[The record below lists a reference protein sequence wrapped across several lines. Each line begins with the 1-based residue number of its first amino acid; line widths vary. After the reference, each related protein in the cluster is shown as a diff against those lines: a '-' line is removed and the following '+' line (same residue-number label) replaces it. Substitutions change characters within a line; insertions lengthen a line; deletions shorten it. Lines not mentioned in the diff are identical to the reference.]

1 MDDGGVERAVG
12 EMHFANEPVARVH
25 EDGIKMFDLIGAAF
39 FPQEPGDRFGCVEF
53 ERGIV
58 DFRCHST
65 GEREGA
71 LQRDRFVAA
80 DTLDGLQLLQR
91 GLGQCAQRSEL
102 LNQFRAHVHGRFPL
116 KAGAQ
121 KDGDEFGIGKRIGAQ
136 LGQAF
141 ARAFTVWQIL
151 YAR

>member
-25 EDGIKMFDLIGAAF
+25 EDGIKMFDLVGAAF

-71 LQRDRFVAA
+71 LQRDRFVATNA
-80 DTLDGLQLLQR
+80 FDRLQLLQR
-91 GLGQCAQRSEL
+91 SLGQLAEGSEFL
-102 LNQFRAHVHGRFPL
+102 DHFLANFHGGFSL
-116 KAGAQ
+116 EAGAQ
-121 KDGDEFGIGKRIGAQ
+121 QNGDEFGIGKCIGAQ
-136 LGQAF
+136 LDQAF
-141 ARAFTVWQIL
+141 ARAFAAWQIL
-151 YAR
+151 DAR